1 MIAYLTSVY
10 MITSLFRPKFVS
22 VLDFR
27 MFLKI
32 IRMHNVF
39 EVTEIVTKY
48 IMVLIYFI
56 FVCIT
61 ENIYGMFVVINFC
74 Q

>member
-10 MITSLFRPKFVS
+10 MITSIFRPKFVS

-27 MFLKI
+27 MFLKF
-32 IRMHNVF
+32 IRMHVF

-48 IMVLIYFI
+48 IIVLIYFI

-61 ENIYGMFVVINFC
+61 ENIYGMFVVINFS